1 MRLPRGRHGLSREEV
16 EASQRD
22 RMLLA
27 LAAAMTEKG
36 YVGTSVADVL
46 KRSGV
51 GRETFYQLFSS
62 KADCFMQAFDAAGE
76 MLLGRLDQAAGEAD
90 GSPLERFEHALGVYL
105 DLLAEQPALAR
116 VFLVEVYAAGPEAL
130 ARRAALQ
137 ERIVDRL
144 AALLDAGTERERFAC
159 QVLVAAVGSLVTT
172 PLVADDTAAVRALR
186 TKVVDL
192 VRGALEP
199 QT

>member
-144 AALLDAGTERERFAC
+144 AALLDAVTDRERFAC

-199 QT
+199 RT